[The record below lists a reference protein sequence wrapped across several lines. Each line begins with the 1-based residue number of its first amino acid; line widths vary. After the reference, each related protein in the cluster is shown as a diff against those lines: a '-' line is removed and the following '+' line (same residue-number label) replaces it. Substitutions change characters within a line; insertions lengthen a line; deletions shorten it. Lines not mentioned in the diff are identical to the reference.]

1 MKAIEAVLLAL
12 VVGISAATAG
22 GQQTGTASTRTG
34 NDLVVKT
41 ITLRH
46 LNSTE
51 AMQLLTP
58 YGQTVGGGV
67 FQVPGVRAV
76 TIREVPK
83 VLAEMEKVLAVYDRS
98 PATVT
103 LNFQLIAAENTN
115 TRDPAV
121 AGLDSLLRG
130 VLKYSGYRLLRTT
143 VANATENSGLSQS
156 LAADQDMLT
165 LRVFVY
171 EIRTDGADANV
182 HLTVSLEK
190 DQSIATDGAGDKS
203 PRPAG
208 EKSARSARELLS
220 TGVNVPIGHT
230 VVLGAA
236 AADGG
241 NRALI
246 LTVRPQL
253 ANEKR

>member
-1 MKAIEAVLLAL
+1 MRAMKLFVLGLAAAWAPLAV
-12 VVGISAATAG
+12 SA
-22 GQQTGTASTRTG
+22 QQQAATRTG
-34 NDLVVKT
+34 GDVVVKT

-46 LNSTE
+46 LSSVE
-51 AMQLLTP
+51 AMQLLQP
-58 YGQTVGGGV
+58 YVQTKDGGV
-67 FQVPGVRAV
+67 YAVPNVRAV

-83 VLAEMEKVLAVYDRS
+83 VFAEMERVLASYDRS

-143 VANATENSGLSQS
+143 VANASENERVSQALSG
-156 LAADQDMLT
+156 DQDSYT
-165 LRVFVY
+165 LRVLVT
-171 EIRTDGADANV
+171 EIRTDGPEASV
-182 HLTVSLEK
+182 HLTVALEQDMFVTTPVGKTPTAGK
-190 DQSIATDGAGDKS
+190 D
-203 PRPAG
+203 
-208 EKSARSARELLS
+208 LLS
-220 TGVNVPIGHT
+220 TGVTVPIGHT

-236 AADGG
+236 AAGG
-241 NRALI
+241 GDRALI

-253 ANEKR
+253 VEGKR

>member
-1 MKAIEAVLLAL
+1 MKAIEGVLLAF
-12 VVGISAATAG
+12 VVAISTATAG
-22 GQQTGTASTRTG
+22 AQQTGSASTRTG
-34 NDLVVKT
+34 TDMVVKT

-58 YGQTVGGGV
+58 YGQTAGGGV

-83 VLAEMEKVLAVYDRS
+83 VIAEMERVLAIYDRS

-103 LNFQLIAAENTN
+103 LNFQLIAAENSGP
-115 TRDPAV
+115 RDPAV

-130 VLKYSGYRLLRTT
+130 VLKFSGYRLLRTT
-143 VANATENSGLSQS
+143 VANASENERVSQS
-156 LAADQDMLT
+156 LAADQETYT
-165 LRVFVY
+165 LRVFVSQ
-171 EIRTDGADANV
+171 IRTEGAEASV
-182 HLTVSLEK
+182 HLSVELTK
-190 DQSIATDGAGDKS
+190 DASITTPVGKTPVPG
-203 PRPAG
+203 
-208 EKSARSARELLS
+208 RELLS

-241 NRALI
+241 DRALI

-253 ANEKR
+253 AAEKR

>member
-1 MKAIEAVLLAL
+1 MRTIQGVALAL
-12 VVGISAATAG
+12 AVAMAAARAGAQQQAAATA
-22 GQQTGTASTRTG
+22 QRNS
-34 NDLVVKT
+34 DIVVKT
-41 ITLRH
+41 VTLRH
-46 LNSTE
+46 LSSTE
-51 AMQLLTP
+51 AMQLLSP
-58 YGQTVGGGV
+58 YVQTVGGGV

-83 VLAEMEKVLAVYDRS
+83 VFAEMEKVLSSYDRS
-98 PATVT
+98 PAIVT
-103 LNFQLIAAENTN
+103 LNFQLVAAENSN

-143 VANATENSGLSQS
+143 VANASENEHVVQS
-156 LAADQDMLT
+156 LAAEQDSYT
-165 LRVFVY
+165 LRVFVSQ
-171 EIRTDGADANV
+171 IQTIGADATVRLN
-182 HLTVSLEK
+182 VSLEK
-190 DQSIATDGAGDKS
+190 DAYVTTPVGKTQVSGKD
-203 PRPAG
+203 
-208 EKSARSARELLS
+208 LLS

-241 NRALI
+241 NKALI

-253 ANEKR
+253 AEGKR